1 MADETLPQAHIKR
14 IVKAKL
20 AELTAGEDADKKRDI
35 TIQKEA
41 LVAFAESAKIFIH
54 YLTAT
59 ANDVCHDAKRLTI
72 NADDVMKAIDE
83 IEFSEFAEPL
93 REALAG
99 AWRDGARARE
109 GLRHA
114 AGFGGKHRN
123 GGWRALVPR
132 APARGV
138 PDTRLR
144 ELPGRACQAPHV
156 AA

>member
-1 MADETLPQAHIKR
+1 MADEALPAAHIKR

-72 NADDVMKAIDE
+72 NAEDVMKAIDE

-99 AWRDGARARE
+99 AR
-109 GLRHA
+109 
-114 AGFGGKHRN
+114 
-123 GGWRALVPR
+123 
-132 APARGV
+132 RGV
-138 PDTRLR
+138 LFCANR
-144 ELPGRACQAPHV
+144 
-156 AA
+156 